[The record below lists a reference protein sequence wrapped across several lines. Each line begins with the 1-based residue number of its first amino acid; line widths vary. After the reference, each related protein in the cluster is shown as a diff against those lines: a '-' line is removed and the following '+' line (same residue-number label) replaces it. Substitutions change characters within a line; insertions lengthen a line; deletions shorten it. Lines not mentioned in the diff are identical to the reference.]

1 MRTGVSTFLRVLLFT
16 IVLISLTRAQSWD
29 DGMYHNGRDTM
40 DWRGSD
46 QLYTVSG
53 KIIVDSSF
61 TTTNY
66 MGNMRPAFYYLDTTG
81 TGSKDYQLFFGP
93 YWYKPTNGTTKPVE
107 GDSVSLTGIKMIS
120 MTPPM
125 LSVYIIDG
133 NLWRDTVG
141 VESWS
146 GGWIHNSD
154 TDSSKFFCPTDS
166 MSFMHLGPNSM
177 GTGMMGMGGMQWPD
191 SIFCQFEE
199 MTPDSMPN
207 NSNSNS
213 IMGYHLA
220 MYDSI
225 GNTMMQMGSM
235 NNGKMTM
242 KKSVNLIF
250 HIPQDSLNGK
260 TMSQIS
266 CQYMDNNGNWN
277 TVTAQVNSQDNT
289 LLISQADLYSYYRI
303 VPTGTTP
310 VENGKNSLP
319 ANYTL
324 EQNYPNPFNPST
336 IIKYSL
342 PSESFVSLKVY
353 DLLGREVRTLVNKV
367 QKAGVQ
373 RINFNASDL
382 PSGVYIY
389 TLSTN
394 RFTQTKKLVL
404 LK

>member
-1 MRTGVSTFLRVLLFT
+1 
-16 IVLISLTRAQSWD
+16 
-29 DGMYHNGRDTM
+29 
-40 DWRGSD
+40 
-46 QLYTVSG
+46 
-53 KIIVDSSF
+53 
-61 TTTNY
+61 
-66 MGNMRPAFYYLDTTG
+66 
-81 TGSKDYQLFFGP
+81 
-93 YWYKPTNGTTKPVE
+93 
-107 GDSVSLTGIKMIS
+107 
-120 MTPPM
+120 M

-133 NLWRDTVG
+133 NLWRDTTG
-141 VESWS
+141 AEPWS
-146 GGWIHNSD
+146 GGWRHRNDS
-154 TDSSKFFCPTDS
+154 DSSRFFCPTDS
-166 MSFMHLGPNSM
+166 LSFMHLGPNSM
-177 GTGMMGMGGMQWPD
+177 GSGMMGMGMQWPD

-220 MYDSI
+220 MYDSL

-235 NNGKMTM
+235 NNGKMSMT
-242 KKSVNLIF
+242 KSVNLIF
-250 HIPQDSLNGK
+250 HIPQDSLIGI
-260 TMSQIS
+260 TMSDIA
-266 CQYMDNNGNWN
+266 CQYMDNNGTWN

-310 VENGKNSLP
+310 VENGSNSLP

-382 PSGVYIY
+382 PSGIYLY

-394 RFTQTKKLVL
+394 GFTQTKKLVL